1 MTQETNYTA
10 ESSTSVRIQKMNKM
24 ACWTLHGTGRNM
36 YHWEMAGSHL
46 HKGNCRVIHKH
57 YYFCNGTVQ
66 VWNIQK
72 VKEWMLLGNACIMPP
87 QGVAK
92 S

>member
-36 YHWEMAGSHL
+36 YHWEMAASHL

-66 VWNIQK
+66 VYGIYRKWRNGCYWEMPALCLHK
-72 VKEWMLLGNACIMPP
+72 V
-87 QGVAK
+87 
-92 S
+92 